1 MFEYLQMPF
10 WFLLTAGSALLLGFY
25 ELCIKHAVRGN
36 AVTPVLFFATGTGTL
51 ALLLLTLGTGEFERA
66 AVCTRHEAALIL
78 VKSLVVAFSW
88 GCGYRAMRDL
98 PISIAAPIR
107 ASSPLWTLAGAVLI
121 FGEMPTGMQFVAMGM
136 ILAGYGFCNIIGS
149 REGFSWRSPGML
161 LMAAGTLAGAGSSLY
176 DKYLLNTVGLDRA
189 KMQFH
194 FSLDLA
200 AILGIVFLIG
210 LFRRRRGKFVWRWS
224 IPTTGVLLIAADR
237 LYFYAVG
244 LPDTQISVIAMVRR
258 CSCVVTF
265 AAGAWLFRDVNVR
278 KKALA
283 MLLILAGVILLGLCG

>member
-10 WFLLTAGSALLLGFY
+10 WFLLTAASALLLGFY

-36 AVTPVLFFATGTGTL
+36 AVTPVLFFATVSGTL
-51 ALLLLTLGTGEFERA
+51 ALLLLSLCTGEFEQA

-88 GCGYRAMRDL
+88 GCGYRAMREL

-121 FGEMPTGMQFVAMGM
+121 FGEMPTGMQFIAMGM

-149 REGFSWRSPGML
+149 REGFSWHSRGML
-161 LMAAGTLAGAGSSLY
+161 LAAAWTLAGAGSSLY

-189 KMQFH
+189 KMQLH

-200 AILGIVFLIG
+200 LILGIVFLIG
-210 LFRRRRGKFVWRWS
+210 LFHRRGRFAWRWS
-224 IPTTGVLLIAADR
+224 IPATGVLLIAADR
-237 LYFYAVG
+237 LYFHAVG
-244 LPDTQISVIAMVRR
+244 LPDTQISVIAIVRR

-265 AAGAWLFRDVNVR
+265 AVGAWLFRDVNVR